1 MQMEWMEL
9 LQKRRSVREY
19 TGEPIPE
26 AQMEQILKAGLLAPS
41 SRSRRPWELILVED
55 KDTLNK
61 LALCRDH
68 GAKML
73 ENAGAA
79 VVVLTDPEK
88 SDVSVEDAS
97 IVMTHMHLTAEDLG
111 LGSCWIQSRLRVA
124 ADGRPTTEYL
134 RELLGFPEQLQ
145 VEAILSVEVPLR
157 HPAPYAE
164 EDLPAEKLH
173 RERY

>member
-1 MQMEWMEL
+1 MEWMEL

-26 AQMEQILKAGLLAPS
+26 TQLEQILKAGLLAPS

-61 LALCRDH
+61 MALCRDH

-73 ENAGAA
+73 EHAGAA

-88 SDVSVEDAS
+88 SDVTVEDAS
-97 IVMTHMHLTAEDLG
+97 IVMTHMHLTAEILG
-111 LGSCWIQSRLRVA
+111 LGSCWIQSRLRTA
-124 ADGRPTTEYL
+124 ADGRSTTEFL
-134 RELLGFPEQLQ
+134 RELLGFPEQMQ
-145 VEAILSVEVPLR
+145 VEAILSVGVPLR
-157 HPAPYAE
+157 HPAPYTE
-164 EDLPAEKLH
+164 DDLPVEKLH